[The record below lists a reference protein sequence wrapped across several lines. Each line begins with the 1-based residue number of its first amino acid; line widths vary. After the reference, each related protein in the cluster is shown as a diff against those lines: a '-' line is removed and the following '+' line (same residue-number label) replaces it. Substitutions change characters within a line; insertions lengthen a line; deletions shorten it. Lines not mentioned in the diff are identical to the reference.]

1 MNGKVK
7 ARLIIRRDEMREKT
21 ALCMIFFARIED
33 NVRKITWIFAAVCIS
48 CCATVALWAGNAS
61 TPLPQAN
68 PQMQKGSARGA
79 AALAPPLRQ
88 FVKVDAPVIALQH
101 VTVIDGTGAAP
112 QSDQTIILRDGMI
125 ASIGASASVSIPAG
139 AQVMDLTGY
148 SVIPGL
154 VGMHEHMFYPAY
166 GPVPMY
172 NELGTSAPRL
182 YLACGVTTAR
192 TTGSVEPYTDL
203 NLKRMIDD
211 GRMVGPKMNVTGPYL
226 EGAGAYTPQMH
237 ELASADEAR
246 KMVDYWNGLGAG
258 SFKAYMHITHDELA
272 AAIDESHKR
281 GVKLTGHLCSIGFKE
296 AAALGIDNL
305 EHGLVV
311 DTEFDPSKRPDTCPS
326 QTETFATLA
335 KMDVEGAQIQET
347 IHELVAHHV
356 AVTSTL
362 AIFETFVPNR
372 PPLREPVM
380 ETLLPE
386 ERIQYLE
393 RRASIAGDTKTPWN
407 SLLKTEMQFERD
419 FVKAGGVLLAGVDP
433 TGYGGALAGF
443 GDQREMELFV
453 ESGFSVPEAIQIYTA
468 NAAQFLGIADRVGTI
483 APGKAADL
491 IVIHGDMGA
500 KVADIEKTEIVFKD
514 GVGYDSAKLIDS
526 VKGTTGLH

>member
-1 MNGKVK
+1 M
-7 ARLIIRRDEMREKT
+7 
-21 ALCMIFFARIED
+21 
-33 NVRKITWIFAAVCIS
+33 
-48 CCATVALWAGNAS
+48 
-61 TPLPQAN
+61 
-68 PQMQKGSARGA
+68 
-79 AALAPPLRQ
+79 
-88 FVKVDAPVIALQH
+88 KVDAPVIALQH

-112 QSDQTIILRDGMI
+112 QIDQTIILRDGTI

-311 DTEFDPSKRPDTCPS
+311 DTEFDPSKKPDTCPS
-326 QTETFATLA
+326 QTETYRTLA
-335 KMDVEGAQIQET
+335 KMDVEGAGNS
-347 IHELVAHHV
+347 ADDSR
-356 AVTSTL
+356 A
-362 AIFETFVPNR
+362 
-372 PPLREPVM
+372 
-380 ETLLPE
+380 
-386 ERIQYLE
+386 
-393 RRASIAGDTKTPWN
+393 RRASRGSYFHARN
-407 SLLKTEMQFERD
+407 LRNFCAESSAAARARD
-419 FVKAGGVLLAGVDP
+419 G
-433 TGYGGALAGF
+433 
-443 GDQREMELFV
+443 
-453 ESGFSVPEAIQIYTA
+453 
-468 NAAQFLGIADRVGTI
+468 NAAARRAHSISEEPRAHRGKYGRLRGIH
-483 APGKAADL
+483 L
-491 IVIHGDMGA
+491 
-500 KVADIEKTEIVFKD
+500 
-514 GVGYDSAKLIDS
+514 LQN
-526 VKGTTGLH
+526 